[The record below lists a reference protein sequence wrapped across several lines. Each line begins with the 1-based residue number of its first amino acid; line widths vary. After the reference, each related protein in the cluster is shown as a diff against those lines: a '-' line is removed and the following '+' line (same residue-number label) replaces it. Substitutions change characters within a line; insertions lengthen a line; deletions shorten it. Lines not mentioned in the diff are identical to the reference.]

1 MTYRPLR
8 GLTPRPEPA
17 AQDSSMGDDER
28 EAGAMAERVRNVERR
43 LDALEIALGRIQSD
57 TMNVRNSER
66 RLDGHDIVIGK
77 IQSDQVNA
85 RTASVADHGRQTIIV
100 ILVVVWPVI
109 VTGIALIVELSTR

>member
-28 EAGAMAERVRNVERR
+28 EAGAMAERVRNLERR
-43 LDALEIALGRIQSD
+43 VDALEVA
-57 TMNVRNSER
+57 V
-66 RLDGHDIVIGK
+66 GK
-77 IQSDQVNA
+77 IQSDMVNV
-85 RTASVADHGRQTIIV
+85 RTGSVADHGRQTVIV

>member
-28 EAGAMAERVRNVERR
+28 EAGAMAERVRNLERR
-43 LDALEIALGRIQSD
+43 VDALEVA
-57 TMNVRNSER
+57 V
-66 RLDGHDIVIGK
+66 GK
-77 IQSDQVNA
+77 IQSDMVNV
-85 RTASVADHGRQTIIV
+85 RTGSVADHGRQTIIV